1 MILKL
6 LVLFAII
13 VILFGFYAAYLP
25 AAFRVERSVTINAS
39 KDLIFPH
46 FNNLQKL
53 DVWNPFS
60 KSDPHMKMAFA
71 GPTEGVGA
79 KATWEGNAQAG
90 AGAMEITES
99 VPNEFVKMRLDFRKP
114 FEGTNYTQ
122 YSLSS
127 QGDQT
132 TATWIME
139 GKMAFIP
146 RAISIFF
153 SMDKMMGRMFEQG
166 LAQVK
171 TLSEAEAKR

>member
-1 MILKL
+1 MILRL
-6 LVLFAII
+6 LALFGII
-13 VILFGFYAAYLP
+13 LILFGLYAAYLP
-25 AAFRVERSVTINAS
+25 ADFRVERSVTINAP
-39 KDLIFPH
+39 KNVIFPH

-60 KSDPHMKMAFA
+60 KSDPNLKMVYA
-71 GPTEGVGA
+71 GPAEGVGA
-79 KATWEGNAQAG
+79 RASWEGNAQAG
-90 AGAMEITES
+90 SGAMEIIES
-99 VPNEFVKMRLDFRKP
+99 VPDERVKMRLDFRKP

-122 YSLSS
+122 YSLTS

-132 TATWIME
+132 SATWMME

-146 RAISIFF
+146 RAISVFF